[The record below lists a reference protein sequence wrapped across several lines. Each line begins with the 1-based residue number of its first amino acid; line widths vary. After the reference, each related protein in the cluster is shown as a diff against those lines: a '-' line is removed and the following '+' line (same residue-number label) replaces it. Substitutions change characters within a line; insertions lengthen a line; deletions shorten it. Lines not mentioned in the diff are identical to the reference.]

1 MNLKVRGLRKNIYCQ
16 IRGIMKYKDK
26 EYVFS
31 KDDITN
37 IWIALNCESAL
48 NNNKEIIVKVK
59 EKRKIDKTFPARNR
73 ITCALEQIE
82 NVLDYLNYDYEFKP
96 THNQRNAFDFIEF
109 LNCEYIVVH
118 SIDTLA
124 KIFEVSTEDITDNR
138 DCFSGFAYGDGNDG
152 EVFEYIRSLC
162 AVHPTDT
169 SMHPTVHKAGEL
181 ALCTVGCILVSV
193 G

>member
-73 ITCALEQIE
+73 ITCALEQMYW
-82 NVLDYLNYDYEFKP
+82 LYHL
-96 THNQRNAFDFIEF
+96 
-109 LNCEYIVVH
+109 
-118 SIDTLA
+118 
-124 KIFEVSTEDITDNR
+124 
-138 DCFSGFAYGDGNDG
+138 
-152 EVFEYIRSLC
+152 SLLF
-162 AVHPTDT
+162 V
-169 SMHPTVHKAGEL
+169 
-181 ALCTVGCILVSV
+181 
-193 G
+193 

>member
-82 NVLDYLNYDYEFKP
+82 NDPKRYYPFLVEILQCFGSNY
-96 THNQRNAFDFIEF
+96 FDKQGTEKGRGGEITILQKVNGVSERIATVFLLSSFI
-109 LNCEYIVVH
+109 
-118 SIDTLA
+118 
-124 KIFEVSTEDITDNR
+124 
-138 DCFSGFAYGDGNDG
+138 
-152 EVFEYIRSLC
+152 
-162 AVHPTDT
+162 
-169 SMHPTVHKAGEL
+169 
-181 ALCTVGCILVSV
+181 IL
-193 G
+193 